1 MLRLKLETSIRY
13 EKSSLNGY
21 DNKEVEVEVGAE
33 EMYIDIQL
41 GALGAQDLILEY
53 AAGQGQCFLVQ
64 GGAWPLFSYT
74 L

>member
-1 MLRLKLETSIRY
+1 MV
-13 EKSSLNGY
+13 

-41 GALGAQDLILEY
+41 GDLGAQDLILEY
-53 AAGQGQCFLVQ
+53 AAGQGQWFLVQ